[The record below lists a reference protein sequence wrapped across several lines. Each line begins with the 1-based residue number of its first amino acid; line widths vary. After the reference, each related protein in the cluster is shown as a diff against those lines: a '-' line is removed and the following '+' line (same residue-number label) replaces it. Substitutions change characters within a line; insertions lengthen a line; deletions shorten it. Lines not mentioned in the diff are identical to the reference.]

1 MNEKQHKN
9 REDKLALARK
19 YEQEKAKM
27 QNLKNRPAF
36 HVTPPVGWMNDPNG
50 FSLYQ
55 GEYHLFYQY
64 HPYSTHWGPM
74 HWGHCKTRDFVKW
87 EQLPCALAPDTDY
100 DGQGCFSGSAVE
112 QDGKHI
118 LMYTSVL
125 EQKAEDGTPVIRQ
138 TQSIAVGDG
147 LNYAKIEQNPVIT
160 ADVLPEGSSPVDFRD
175 PHIWKEGNTFY
186 SCIGSKNAD
195 DSGQIALFSSGDA
208 EHWNFEGIMDRCSNR
223 YGKMWECPDFFT
235 LEEKQVLIVSP
246 QFMRAEGLEFHNGNN
261 SIYFVGS
268 FDAESKQFLRKEA
281 GSIDYGLDFY
291 APQTVE
297 TADGR
302 RVMIAW
308 MQSWDNY
315 LTPEEF
321 EWSGVMTIPRELS
334 FKEDKLIQKPI
345 RELEAYWKKEVTHK
359 EVKLD
364 KQTGEKALQGI
375 GGRIFDMTVEC
386 RGSDFRSFEIILA
399 ADSQNR
405 TSLIY
410 DREKGTLTT
419 DRTYSGLVHDLLSTR
434 SMYTKEYDGKI
445 SLRILMDK
453 FTLEVFVNDGEQAM
467 TSLIYTPLCA
477 EDIRFSCDGTAE
489 ISVVMHELAAE

>member
-1 MNEKQHKN
+1 MIEKQQNEK
-9 REDKLALARK
+9 EDKLTRARK
-19 YEQEKAKM
+19 YEQEKAEP
-27 QNLKNRPAF
+27 QNAENRPAF

-64 HPYSTHWGPM
+64 HPYSTQWGPM
-74 HWGHCKTRDFVKW
+74 HWGHCKTKDFVKW

-112 QDGKHI
+112 HEGKHI
-118 LMYTSVL
+118 LMYTSVREL
-125 EQKAEDGTPVIRQ
+125 ETEDGARVIRQ

-147 LNYAKIEQNPVIT
+147 LNYTKIQQNPVIT
-160 ADVLPEGSSPVDFRD
+160 ADVLPEGSSSIDFRD
-175 PHIWKEGNTFY
+175 PRIWKEGNTYY
-186 SCIGSKNAD
+186 SCIGSRNAD
-195 DSGQIALFSSGDA
+195 DSGQIALFSSGDT
-208 EHWNFEGIMDRCSNR
+208 ETWKWEGIIDRCNNR

-261 SIYFVGS
+261 SIYFAGT
-268 FDAESKQFLRKEA
+268 FDRETKQFLREEA

-315 LTPEEF
+315 LTPEDST
-321 EWSGVMTIPRELS
+321 WSGVMTIPRELS
-334 FKEDKLIQKPI
+334 FKGNKLIQKPI
-345 RELEAYWKKEVTHK
+345 RELEAYWKKEIVHK
-359 EVKLD
+359 AVKLE
-364 KQTGEKALQGI
+364 KQAGEKMLDGI
-375 GGRIFDMTVEC
+375 HGRIFDMTVEC
-386 RGSDFRSFEIILA
+386 TGSDYRSFEIILA
-399 ADSQNR
+399 ADSENR

-419 DRTYSGLVHDLLSTR
+419 DRTYSGLVHDLISTR
-434 SMYTKEYDGKI
+434 SMVTEEHD
-445 SLRILMDK
+445 
-453 FTLEVFVNDGEQAM
+453 
-467 TSLIYTPLCA
+467 
-477 EDIRFSCDGTAE
+477 
-489 ISVVMHELAAE
+489 